1 MGGLLQNP
9 PMKAKNAK
17 IVFVLGGTRSGK
29 SRYALSLAEPYETKA
44 FIATALAIDD
54 EMQQRIKAHQ
64 QERGE
69 TFHTIEEP
77 YDLRAAIQILPPGT
91 NVAVIDCLT
100 VWLGN
105 LLYKHG
111 EVSPQTHEIEAF
123 FESLQDPPCDL
134 IIVSNEIGLG
144 VIPADTETRGF
155 RDLMGHINQRVAG
168 MADEAVFMVSGLPLR
183 LKG

>member
-1 MGGLLQNP
+1 
-9 PMKAKNAK
+9 MKAKNAK

-91 NVAVIDCLT
+91 NVAV
-100 VWLGN
+100 
-105 LLYKHG
+105 
-111 EVSPQTHEIEAF
+111 
-123 FESLQDPPCDL
+123 
-134 IIVSNEIGLG
+134 
-144 VIPADTETRGF
+144 
-155 RDLMGHINQRVAG
+155 
-168 MADEAVFMVSGLPLR
+168 
-183 LKG
+183 